1 MIDYLIVGCGLA
13 GIAFAEELEKQGKNY
28 LVYDNRSQVSSHV
41 AGGMYNPVIL
51 KRFTPV
57 WRASEQ
63 LAVLDDYYFGLERKL
78 GVQLNSPMRLLRRLA
93 TIEEQNNWF
102 QATDHPLL
110 APFMDTR
117 IHHLDLH
124 GIRDP
129 YGYGEV
135 LNTGWV
141 NTARLQECYMED
153 LDQRGKLR
161 RETFDHRLL
170 SWEGQGLRYGD
181 MEVKKVVFCEG
192 YGLKKNPF
200 FDFLPLNGTKGE
212 VLEVEIPDLD
222 VDFILKSSV
231 FLLPL
236 GGRRY
241 KVGATYKWQDKTNT
255 PTQACKEEL
264 TEKLEK
270 FLELPYTVK
279 GHLAGIRP
287 TVADRKPL
295 FGAHPEHS
303 NIYVF
308 NGLGSRGV
316 MIAPWAAPMLYRHIE
331 KGENLPEETDALRF
345 KKRWFKKKV

>member
-1 MIDYLIVGCGLA
+1 MIDYIIVGCGLA

-28 LVYDNRSQVSSHV
+28 LVFDNRSQVSSHV

-63 LAVLDDYYFGLERKL
+63 LAVLDSYYSGLEKKL
-78 GVQLNSPMRLLRRLA
+78 GVQLNSPMRLLRKFA

-110 APFMDTR
+110 SPFMNTR
-117 IHHLDLH
+117 LHHLNLE
-124 GIRDP
+124 GIHDP
-129 YGYGEV
+129 HGYGEV
-135 LNTGWV
+135 LNAGWV
-141 NTARLQECYMED
+141 NTAKLQECYMAHLEQSGN
-153 LDQRGKLR
+153 LK
-161 RETFDHRLL
+161 RETFDYNRL
-170 SWEGQGLRYGD
+170 SREDGGWRYGA
-181 MEVKKVVFCEG
+181 MEVKHVVFCEG
-192 YGLKKNPF
+192 YGIKNNPF

-212 VLEVEIPDLD
+212 LLEVEIPDLD
-222 VDFILKSSV
+222 IDFILKSSV

-236 GGRRY
+236 GDHRY

-255 PTQACKEEL
+255 PTQASREEL

-270 FLELPYTVK
+270 FLKLPYTVK
-279 GHLAGIRP
+279 EHLAGIRP

-295 FGAHPEHS
+295 FGSHPEYS
-303 NIYVF
+303 NLFVF

-316 MIAPWAAPMLYRHIE
+316 MIAPWAAPLLFRHIE
-331 KGENLPEETDALRF
+331 SGEGLPAETDALRF
-345 KKRWFKKKV
+345 KKRWYKRA